1 MPTRVD
7 SGPLASELR
16 VVLGHLVRRL
26 RAEHRLPLSQGLVL
40 ARLDREGPQGTSDL
54 ATAERIRP
62 QSMGQTVADLEAQGF
77 IERHADASDRRRT
90 LLELTDAGRAALFA
104 DRDRREGWLAEA
116 LESSLSNEERRTVE
130 QAVSLLDR
138 IADR

>member
-1 MPTRVD
+1 MSTRVD

-26 RAEHRLPLSQGLVL
+26 RAEHHLPLSQGLVL

-62 QSMGQTVADLEAQGF
+62 QSMAQTVADLEAQGF
-77 IERHADASDRRRT
+77 VERHPDASDRRRI
-90 LLELTDAGRAALFA
+90 LLELTDGGRAALLA
-104 DRDRREGWLAEA
+104 DRERREGWLAEA
-116 LESSLSNEERRTVE
+116 LDASFTDEERD
-130 QAVSLLDR
+130 LLER
-138 IADR
+138 ATRLLGRLTEL